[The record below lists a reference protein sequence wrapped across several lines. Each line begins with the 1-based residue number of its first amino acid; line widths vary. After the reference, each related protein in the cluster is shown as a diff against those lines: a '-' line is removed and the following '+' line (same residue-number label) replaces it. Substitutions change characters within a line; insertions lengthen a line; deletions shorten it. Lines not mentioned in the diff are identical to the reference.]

1 MLKEAKM
8 TYWMMQ
14 DVVNFTRLSR
24 STIRRLE
31 KKAAFPLGKPIVGR
45 KRVWDPTD
53 VRNWAEGILDDTGSK
68 RSEKSSGILSKFR

>member
-1 MLKEAKM
+1 M

-31 KKAAFPLGKPIVGR
+31 KKGAFPIGKPIVGR
-45 KRVWDPTD
+45 KRVWNPSQ
-53 VRNWAEGILDDTGSK
+53 VRAWAEGILDGAGSE
-68 RSEKSSGILSKFR
+68 RSEKSSGILSKFL